1 MDQQSVFYSDEM
13 KDIFNMAKRYAQ
25 FKTTILING
34 ETGVG
39 KEVVAKLIHKYSN
52 RASMPFLTVNCG
64 AIPESLLDSELF
76 GYESGAFTGA
86 NTKGSMGLFESAH
99 KGTLLLDEIGEL
111 SPLLQVKLL
120 RVLQEH
126 EVRRIGGSWS
136 KSIDVRIIACT
147 NADLW
152 NLVENG
158 TFRKD
163 LYFRL
168 SVATITIPPLRERK
182 ADILPLLEQFL
193 HELISMYNIDRTFDK
208 SALYVITNHTFYGN
222 VRELRNIVES
232 SYITAL
238 DNIITINDLPK
249 YLIESS
255 SINLKTITENCSHT
269 LDEMLNDYE
278 KEIITNALTHSNTI
292 RKAAIKLGISNT
304 TLLRRIKVYNLEE
317 KINHHDDF
325 EADIIT

>member
-1 MDQQSVFYSDEM
+1 MDQQGIFNSDEM
-13 KDIFNMAKRYAQ
+13 KEIYDMAKRYAQ
-25 FKTTILING
+25 FKTTVLING

-52 RASMPFLTVNCG
+52 RSSMPFLTVNCG

-86 NTKGSMGLFESAH
+86 STKGSIGLFESAH

-111 SPLLQVKLL
+111 SMLMQVKLL

-136 KSIDVRIIACT
+136 KSVDVRIIACT

-152 NLVENG
+152 NSVKKE

-168 SVATITIPPLRERK
+168 SVATITIPPLRDRR

-193 HELISMYNIDRTFDK
+193 HELRSMYNIDKTFDE
-208 SALYVITNHTFYGN
+208 SSLSIIYNHKFYGN

-232 SYITAL
+232 SYITAKDDL
-238 DNIITINDLPK
+238 ITINDLPK
-249 YLIESS
+249 YLVESS
-255 SINLKTITENCSHT
+255 STNINGNSGKCSLT
-269 LDEMLNDYE
+269 LDEMLSDYE
-278 KEIITNALTHSNTI
+278 KEIIKNALTNSNTI
-292 RKAAIKLGISNT
+292 RKAAGKLGISNA
-304 TLLRRIKVYNLEE
+304 TLLRRIKEYNLEE
-317 KINHHDDF
+317 IIKHHDDI
-325 EADIIT
+325 ETI